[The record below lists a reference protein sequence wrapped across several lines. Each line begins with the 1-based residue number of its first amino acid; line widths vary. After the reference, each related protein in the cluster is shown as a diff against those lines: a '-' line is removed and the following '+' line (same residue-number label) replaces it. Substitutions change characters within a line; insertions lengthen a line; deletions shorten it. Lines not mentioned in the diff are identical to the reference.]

1 MKKLYNSCIIAF
13 SMFSRI
19 PMPNCDWS
27 QENMAYMMCF
37 FPWVGAVIG
46 GVSWLWGNFGAG
58 IPFNGVL
65 YTVILMLIPLFLDG
79 GIHLDGLLDT
89 SDALSSWM
97 PREKRLEILKDVHT
111 GAFAVIVGL
120 VYMVLLFGA
129 YSEVTPE
136 MLPFFCLTFP
146 MGRTLSAWSIVSFPK
161 ARKDG
166 TVATFSKDASTRRVQ
181 AVLLM
186 YMVLLAAFNLWLSPV
201 FGAVNCIAAGGV
213 FFWYYKKAM
222 KYFGGTTGDIA
233 GYFLCICELVM
244 MLAQVAAHLIV

>member
-27 QENMAYMMCF
+27 EENMAYMMCF

-46 GVSWLWGNFGAG
+46 GVSWLWGIFGAE

-65 YTVILMLIPLFLDG
+65 YTVILMLIPLILDG

-120 VYMVLLFGA
+120 VYMALLFAA
-129 YSEVTPE
+129 YSEVTAE
-136 MLPFFCLTFP
+136 MLPFFCLAFP
-146 MGRTLSAWSIVSFPK
+146 MGRTLSAWSIVTFPK

-166 TVATFSKDASTRRVQ
+166 TVATFSRDASTRRVQ
-181 AVLLM
+181 AVLIV
-186 YMVLLAAFNLWLSPV
+186 YMALLIFLNLRLSLV
-201 FGAVNCIAAGGV
+201 YGAVNCAAAGIV